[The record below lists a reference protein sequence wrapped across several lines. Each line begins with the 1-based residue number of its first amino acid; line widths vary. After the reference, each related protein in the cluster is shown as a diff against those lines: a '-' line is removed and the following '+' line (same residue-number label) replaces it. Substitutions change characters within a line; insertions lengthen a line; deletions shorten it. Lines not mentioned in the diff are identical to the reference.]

1 MRAIAPLATAIAGA
15 ALLAGCSAGPSSP
28 GSTPSAASSSSG
40 SASPSPTPP
49 SPTSPSAAPSTASA
63 TPAPSTAPAAP
74 STAAAPTST
83 SVVGAVVRFTTGSTR
98 IDVTI
103 DRDTP
108 AARDFLSKIPSTL
121 EFEDF
126 SNSEKIAYLPRRLNV
141 GNTPGSSP
149 KNGDFSY
156 YKPWGNII
164 FYYNAHPGY
173 SADVLHLGTYR
184 ATQDQLEAL
193 DGSRV
198 AVEIVR

>member
-1 MRAIAPLATAIAGA
+1 
-15 ALLAGCSAGPSSP
+15 
-28 GSTPSAASSSSG
+28 
-40 SASPSPTPP
+40 
-49 SPTSPSAAPSTASA
+49 
-63 TPAPSTAPAAP
+63 
-74 STAAAPTST
+74 
-83 SVVGAVVRFTTGSTR
+83 VVRFTTGSTR